1 MKKEKSLVILA
12 AGIGSRFQ
20 GGVKQL
26 QGVGP
31 CGESIMEYSIYDA
44 IEAGFHRIVFIIR
57 RDIQTLFEQTIGSR
71 IRAYC
76 EGRGVE
82 VVCAFQ
88 DMGRLPG
95 GFVCPAE
102 RKKPWGT
109 GHALLSCV
117 DVLQGGFV
125 VINADDYYGKE
136 AYRIMFHFLDQLEE
150 GSRDSYALAGF
161 PLQNTLS
168 KNGGVTRGLCRLDG
182 QGNLTGIRETK
193 NIMCD
198 SLGAY
203 VQTLD
208 GRLPL
213 EGTNPVSMNMWAFTP
228 DILEHLNRRFIRFLE
243 KEGEKPDSEF
253 LIPSQVGQ
261 LLEDKQIHVRVI
273 PTPGQWFGMTYSA
286 DAPSVRAALAA
297 MTEDGFYPEPLL
309 QGAFG

>member
-1 MKKEKSLVILA
+1 MKNEKSLVILA
-12 AGIGSRFQ
+12 AGIGSRFR

-31 CGESIMEYSIYDA
+31 CGESIMEYSVYDA
-44 IEAGFHRIVFIIR
+44 IEAGFNRVVFIIR
-57 RDIQTLFEQTIGSR
+57 RDIQALFEQAVGNR

-88 DMGRLPG
+88 DMQLLPG
-95 GFVCPAE
+95 GFVCPVE

-117 DVLQGGFV
+117 GVLQGGFV

-136 AYRIMFHFLDQLEE
+136 AYRLMFRFLDQLEE
-150 GSRDSYALAGF
+150 GSRGSYALAGF

-168 KNGGVTRGLCRLDG
+168 KNGGVTRGLCRMDAEW
-182 QGNLTGIRETK
+182 NLTSIRETK
-193 NIMCD
+193 SIMCD
-198 SLGAY
+198 ALGAY
-203 VQTLD
+203 VQTPE
-208 GRLPL
+208 GRIPL
-213 EGTNPVSMNMWAFTP
+213 EGATPVSMNMWAFTP
-228 DILEHLNRRFIRFLE
+228 DILTHLEARFVRFLAQ
-243 KEGEKPDSEF
+243 EGEKPDSEF

-261 LLEDKQIHVRVI
+261 MLEDGQIHVRVI

-286 DAPSVRAALAA
+286 DTPSVQAALAA
-297 MTEDGFYPEPLL
+297 MTQEGIYPRGLFE
-309 QGAFG
+309 GV